1 MRVVLMRMRDENHA
15 TYLYPKAA
23 LIHFMTAPLH
33 IRAMYATDFQRG
45 FREVL
50 GALSAVTLADEE
62 AMVVFRKRLRSRVLT
77 FVALVDD
84 RVVGTASL
92 LIETKFIHNGGCVGH
107 IEDVAVLPELQG
119 HGVGHA
125 LIHHLIEES
134 RKARCYKVILDC
146 DPKIVPW
153 YESLGFRPWCQA
165 MRLDLDVFP
174 PASQTEA

>member
-1 MRVVLMRMRDENHA
+1 
-15 TYLYPKAA
+15 
-23 LIHFMTAPLH
+23 MTVPFH

-50 GALSAVTLADEE
+50 GALSSVTLSDEA
-62 AMVVFRKRLRSRVLT
+62 AMLVFRKRLRSRVLT
-77 FVALVDD
+77 FVAIADD

-107 IEDVAVLPELQG
+107 IEDVAVLPDLQG

-125 LIHHLIEES
+125 LVQHLIEEC

-146 DPKIVPW
+146 DPTIIHW
-153 YESLGFRPWCQA
+153 YETLGFRPWCQA
-165 MRLDLDVFP
+165 MRLDLELSP
-174 PASQTEA
+174 PAPQSQP